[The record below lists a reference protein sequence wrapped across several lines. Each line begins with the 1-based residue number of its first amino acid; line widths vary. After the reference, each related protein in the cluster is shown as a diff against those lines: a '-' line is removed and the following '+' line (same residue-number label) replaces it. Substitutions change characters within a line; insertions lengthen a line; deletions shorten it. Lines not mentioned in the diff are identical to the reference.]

1 MIKNFKWLKNE
12 LEVLAAAVRVLLQIW
27 PKFRFFPKDV
37 STPVEVPPLALV
49 DWKTVYC
56 ALLKCPDLILV
67 DFGTFFFWPKIFS
80 KAMAWNREFWLKTLS
95 GSSGAHQT
103 QTELRKSQGWN
114 LLHEYP
120 KVMPNWDRGDKP
132 DLSYFEKMQKKIFLR
147 LEAPKNVKFLDIFIQ
162 T

>member
-1 MIKNFKWLKNE
+1 MAQKWARSFGGRGTRSFANLAKIEIFPKRRLDTCGSPPIGIGWLKNS
-12 LEVLAAAVRVLLQIW
+12 LLC
-27 PKFRFFPKDV
+27 
-37 STPVEVPPLALV
+37 TVEVPWLN
-49 DWKTVYC
+49 
-56 ALLKCPDLILV
+56 
-67 DFGTFFFWPKIFS
+67 FGWFWNLFFWPKIFS

-147 LEAPKNVKFLDIFIQ
+147 FEAPKNVKFLDIFIQ